1 MDRKAKWQ
9 HPTSQVLT
17 RTHRPMA
24 RSHTL
29 KGISTR
35 KWMVDGKTWP
45 VESSRHWSLS
55 LYIANDHPCDLQIF
69 RKPHPFVPYQLPIPN
84 NINMCIL
91 VFGNYL
97 CGKGIGV
104 RIEHYNNFTKSSKLY
119 HDRSKAQFQFLLF
132 LYP

>member
-1 MDRKAKWQ
+1 MGKLDQLNPADIDRFHFPWQ
-9 HPTSQVLT
+9 MIINVTF
-17 RTHRPMA
+17 
-24 RSHTL
+24 
-29 KGISTR
+29 
-35 KWMVDGKTWP
+35 
-45 VESSRHWSLS
+45 
-55 LYIANDHPCDLQIF
+55 F

-119 HDRSKAQFQFLLF
+119 HDRSKAQFHLLF